1 MLRMSLH
8 KCMTRRLSHA
18 SLVNRLLRHSPCM
31 SLRGFARA
39 CHERSVVAAITC
51 LLLVLVACGDD
62 DSDFATRPSD
72 DSSSSVTPKSS
83 SSSKVPEPAEKSS
96 SSTKSSSSS
105 EYIRVP
111 CDVETDE
118 NCFEDARD
126 GQTYKTVKIGDQV
139 WMAENLNYKTDSSF
153 CYNDSVEYCEKYGRL
168 YTWAVAMDSAGTWS
182 ANGMGCGYNKTCSPA
197 YPVRGVCP
205 SGWHLPDTTEWNTLF
220 NAVGGSSI
228 AGTKLKFMSGWY
240 NSGNGT
246 DDFGFSAPPA
256 GYRHY
261 YGYYNYEGRGA
272 YFWSST
278 EFNSNGAYYMGLY
291 YSYDPADLNID
302 GKNYGFSVR
311 CLKDY
316 DDESSSSVKN
326 ESSSSVTLSSS
337 SSDISVVEESSSSED
352 SSNSSSS
359 DSEKSSSSA
368 GEAASS
374 SSSVELNCSAL
385 LEGTDGWSWDIPKE
399 CRFNPDITY
408 GTMADSRDG
417 QTYKTVKIGEQ
428 TWMAENLN
436 YADSTKTPSL
446 LKRSW
451 CYNNNVENCAV
462 AGRLYTWSAAI
473 DSVKLA
479 TDADNPQDCGY
490 GKICTLPAKV
500 QGICPEGWHLPTRA
514 EWNTLFAEVG
524 GGLTAGKVLKSQ
536 TGWYNK
542 GSGTDGVGFFALSVG
557 YRDINGIFRDDGIYA
572 NFWSTVEFK
581 DNFAY
586 RMCFYYDDES
596 AGLYNFNKINGVSVR
611 CLQDDP

>member
-1 MLRMSLH
+1 MRSLWLGVFV
-8 KCMTRRLSHA
+8 CTAM
-18 SLVNRLLRHSPCM
+18 
-31 SLRGFARA
+31 F
-39 CHERSVVAAITC
+39 
-51 LLLVLVACGDD
+51 VACGDD
-62 DSDFATRPSD
+62 DSDFAARPSG
-72 DSSSSVTPKSS
+72 DSSSSVCEDCDDESS
-83 SSSKVPEPAEKSS
+83 SSSSS
-96 SSTKSSSSS
+96 AK
-105 EYIRVP
+105 
-111 CDVETDE
+111 
-118 NCFEDARD
+118 
-126 GQTYKTVKIGDQV
+126 
-139 WMAENLNYKTDSSF
+139 
-153 CYNDSVEYCEKYGRL
+153 
-168 YTWAVAMDSAGTWS
+168 
-182 ANGMGCGYNKTCSPA
+182 
-197 YPVRGVCP
+197 
-205 SGWHLPDTTEWNTLF
+205 
-220 NAVGGSSI
+220 
-228 AGTKLKFMSGWY
+228 
-240 NSGNGT
+240 
-246 DDFGFSAPPA
+246 
-256 GYRHY
+256 
-261 YGYYNYEGRGA
+261 
-272 YFWSST
+272 
-278 EFNSNGAYYMGLY
+278 
-291 YSYDPADLNID
+291 
-302 GKNYGFSVR
+302 
-311 CLKDY
+311 
-316 DDESSSSVKN
+316 SSSSVKN

-337 SSDISVVEESSSSED
+337 SSDISAVEESSSSED

-359 DSEKSSSSA
+359 DSEESSSSA

-596 AGLYNFNKINGVSVR
+596 AGLYDFNKINGVSVR
-611 CLQDDP
+611 CLKDDP

>member
-1 MLRMSLH
+1 MRFRWLGV
-8 KCMTRRLSHA
+8 
-18 SLVNRLLRHSPCM
+18 LVC
-31 SLRGFARA
+31 
-39 CHERSVVAAITC
+39 AA
-51 LLLVLVACGDD
+51 LLVACGDD

-72 DSSSSVTPKSS
+72 DSSSSVCEDCDDESSSSVTPKSS
-83 SSSKVPEPAEKSS
+83 DSETSVSS

-105 EYIRVP
+105 
-111 CDVETDE
+111 
-118 NCFEDARD
+118 
-126 GQTYKTVKIGDQV
+126 VK
-139 WMAENLNYKTDSSF
+139 
-153 CYNDSVEYCEKYGRL
+153 
-168 YTWAVAMDSAGTWS
+168 
-182 ANGMGCGYNKTCSPA
+182 
-197 YPVRGVCP
+197 
-205 SGWHLPDTTEWNTLF
+205 
-220 NAVGGSSI
+220 
-228 AGTKLKFMSGWY
+228 
-240 NSGNGT
+240 
-246 DDFGFSAPPA
+246 
-256 GYRHY
+256 
-261 YGYYNYEGRGA
+261 
-272 YFWSST
+272 
-278 EFNSNGAYYMGLY
+278 
-291 YSYDPADLNID
+291 
-302 GKNYGFSVR
+302 
-311 CLKDY
+311 
-316 DDESSSSVKN
+316 
-326 ESSSSVTLSSS
+326 
-337 SSDISVVEESSSSED
+337 
-352 SSNSSSS
+352 SSSS
-359 DSEKSSSSA
+359 DSEESSSSA

-385 LEGTDGWSWDIPKE
+385 LEGTDGWSWDIPKK

-451 CYNNNVENCAV
+451 CYNNNIENCAV

-542 GSGTDGVGFFALSVG
+542 GSGTDGVGFSALSVG

-586 RMCFYYDDES
+586 RMCFYDDDES
-596 AGLYNFNKINGVSVR
+596 AGLYDFNKINGVSVR
-611 CLQDDP
+611 CVKDEPGPLE